1 MGLADA
7 AERMSRDHRLRL
19 LACLT
24 VAFWT
29 AVFLQ
34 APIPQDPAYHGFAD
48 QRPLL
53 GIPHCLN
60 VISNLPFLL
69 VGLWG
74 LCRLA
79 DPRRHAFLGAA
90 DALAYQIL
98 FLSVALVGLGSAW
111 YHLDPGNGTLLWD
124 RLPMS
129 AAFMAFLAAAIA
141 ERVDRRAG
149 LLSLPPLIAF
159 GLFSVLYWHFTE
171 EAGAGDLRYYIVA
184 QAYPVVFVPLMVRLL
199 PSPYTRGSDLYA
211 AALIYVLAKGA
222 EMLDPAV
229 YAAGGWISGHTCK
242 HLLGALGAWWVL
254 RMVQRRRL
262 VEQPPGGSG
271 MDAGGW
277 GGRVG

>member
-1 MGLADA
+1 
-7 AERMSRDHRLRL
+7 MSRDHRLRL

-34 APIPQDPAYHGFAD
+34 APIPQDPAYHRFAD
-48 QRPLL
+48 QRTLL

-74 LCRLA
+74 LRALFRLA
-79 DPRRHAFLGAA
+79 AAEQAFLRPA
-90 DALAYQIL
+90 DALPYQVL

-111 YHLDPGNGTLLWD
+111 YHLAPRNETLLWD

-129 AAFMAFLAAAIA
+129 IAFMAFLAAALS

-149 LLSLPPLIAF
+149 LLALPPLIAF

-171 EAGAGDLRYYIVA
+171 QSGAGDLRYYIVA

-211 AALIYVLAKGA
+211 AALIYVLAKVA
-222 EMLDPAV
+222 EIFDPAL

-254 RMVQRRRL
+254 RMVRRRRL
-262 VEQPPGGSG
+262 VEEPQSRGI
-271 MDAGGW
+271 DAGGR
-277 GGRVG
+277 G

>member
-1 MGLADA
+1 MGIVDA
-7 AERMSRDHRLRL
+7 AAGMNRDHRLRL

-34 APIPQDPAYHGFAD
+34 APIPQDPAYHEFAD

-53 GIPHCLN
+53 GIPHCLD

-74 LCRLA
+74 SRLLFRLA
-79 DPRRHAFLGAA
+79 ATPGQQAFLRPA
-90 DALAYQIL
+90 DALAYQVL
-98 FLSVALVGLGSAW
+98 FLSVVLVGLGSAW
-111 YHLDPGNGTLLWD
+111 YHLDPGNGRLVWD

-129 AAFMAFLAAAIA
+129 AAFMAFLATALA

-149 LLSLPPLIAF
+149 LLALPPLVAF

-171 EAGAGDLRYYIVA
+171 QAGAGDLRYYIVA

-199 PSPYTRGSDLYA
+199 PSPYTRGSDLYV
-211 AALIYVLAKGA
+211 AALLYLLAKAA
-222 EMLDPAV
+222 EVFDQEI
-229 YAAGGWISGHTCK
+229 YAAGGWISGHTWK
-242 HLLGALGAWWVL
+242 HLLAALGAWWVL
-254 RMVQRRRL
+254 RMLRRRRL
-262 VEQPPGGSG
+262 VEEPQGR
-271 MDAGGW
+271 AGDRR
-277 GGRVG
+277 GRVD

>member
-1 MGLADA
+1 MGIVDA
-7 AERMSRDHRLRL
+7 AARMNRDHRLRL

-34 APIPQDPAYHGFAD
+34 APIAQDPAYHRFAD
-48 QRPLL
+48 QRTLL

-60 VISNLPFLL
+60 VVSNLPFLL

-74 LCRLA
+74 LRTLFRLA
-79 DPRRHAFLGAA
+79 ATEQAFQRPV
-90 DALAYQIL
+90 DALPYQVL

-111 YHLDPGNGTLLWD
+111 YHLDPGNGTLVWD

-129 AAFMAFLAAAIA
+129 AAFMAFLAAALA

-149 LLSLPPLIAF
+149 LLALPPLVAF
-159 GLFSVLYWHFTE
+159 GIFSVLYWHFTE
-171 EAGAGDLRYYIVA
+171 QAGAGDLRYYIVA

-199 PSPYTRGSDLYA
+199 PSPYTHGSDLYGA
-211 AALIYVLAKGA
+211 AAIYGLAKVA
-222 EMLDPAV
+222 EILDPSV
-229 YAAGGWISGHTCK
+229 YAGGWISGHTCK

-254 RMVQRRRL
+254 RMLRNRRL
-262 VEQPPGGSG
+262 VEEPQGRGG
-271 MDAGGW
+271 DRR
-277 GGRVG
+277 GRVD